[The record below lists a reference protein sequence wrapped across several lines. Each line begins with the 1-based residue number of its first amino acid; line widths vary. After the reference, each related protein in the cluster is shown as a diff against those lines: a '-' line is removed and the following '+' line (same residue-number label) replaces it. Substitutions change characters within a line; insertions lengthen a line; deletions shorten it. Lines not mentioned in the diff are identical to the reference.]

1 MLLLELRRA
10 RIRARDAAAA
20 EAVAL
25 LRDLGAE
32 AAPGGPLSERKGI
45 VWVTIPAHH
54 LAAARSRFGRLGYTV
69 AVDLLV
75 AENEAGTHP
84 EGASDRRVRWRRRP
98 HRLVRLY
105 EEDPDELRE
114 RAPDRREFL
123 FATGDRP
130 VRPVRGYR
138 GSEGPLTH
146 RSLPVPDARLLTN
159 LVATGS
165 PGLLLDPFAG
175 AGGVVIEA
183 LAAGWRVVSIDDDP
197 AVRHGLAHLGA
208 DHVVADARRIPL
220 ADASVDA
227 AATEPPYDQRAGRL
241 VVDVLGELGR
251 VVAGGGRIAMLSA
264 RWQAPE
270 LVRASIGI
278 GLVTELETP
287 IDRKGVEVTAVVWRR

>member
-1 MLLLELRRA
+1 MLLLELRPA
-10 RIRARDAAAA
+10 RIRAREAAAA

-32 AAPGGPLSERKGI
+32 VAPGGPLSERKGI
-45 VWVTIPAHH
+45 VWVTVPGRN
-54 LAAARSRFGRLGYTV
+54 LAAARSRFGRLGYSV

-75 AENEAGTHP
+75 AEDEAAAHP
-84 EGASDRRVRWRRRP
+84 PGAADRSVRWRRRA

-105 EEDPDELRE
+105 EEDPVDLRE

-123 FATGDRP
+123 FATRNGP

-146 RSLPVPDARLLTN
+146 RALPVPDARLLTN

-197 AVRHGLAHLGA
+197 AVRLGLAHLGA
-208 DHVVADARRIPL
+208 LHIVADARRIPL
-220 ADASVDA
+220 ADASVGA
-227 AATEPPYDQRAGRL
+227 VSTEPPYDERAGEL
-241 VVDVLGELGR
+241 VVDALHELGR
-251 VVAGGGRIAMLSA
+251 VVAAGGRIAMLCA
-264 RWQAPE
+264 RWQARE

-287 IDRKGVEVTAVVWRR
+287 IDRKGVEVTALVWRR